1 MLELG
6 HVLLGRRFLRK
17 RPGQHEFGLENRPGR
32 LDPAV
37 QGDAQ
42 PSERRVPK
50 VPLDVRDYLTC
61 IRLIPTTIKILCREA
76 ELDDKVAGEI
86 LRLGLA
92 SFFSPKAQKSRL
104 VLTHDDPGV

>member
-1 MLELG
+1 
-6 HVLLGRRFLRK
+6 
-17 RPGQHEFGLENRPGR
+17 
-32 LDPAV
+32 
-37 QGDAQ
+37 
-42 PSERRVPK
+42 VPK
-50 VPLDVRDYLTC
+50 VPLDVRDHLTG

-76 ELDDKVAGEI
+76 ELDDKVAGKI